1 MSGEQERYK
10 HTVRMMNQVS
20 FRVEFV
26 LYADRAFITEPVGWI
41 ADEVALTEGTYD
53 EIRTEAHRLVDVA
66 VDTERCSKYA
76 NRGAGAELKRNITL
90 ARKYTRS
97 APRSAAPG

>member
-1 MSGEQERYK
+1 MSGDQERYK

-20 FRVEFV
+20 FRIEFV
-26 LYADRAFITEPVGWI
+26 LYADQAYITEPAGWI
-41 ADEVALTEGTYD
+41 AEEIALTEGTYD
-53 EIRTEAHRLVDVA
+53 EIRDEAHRLVEVA

-76 NRGAGAELKRNITL
+76 NRPAGAELKRNITL

-97 APRSAAPG
+97 APRSTAPG